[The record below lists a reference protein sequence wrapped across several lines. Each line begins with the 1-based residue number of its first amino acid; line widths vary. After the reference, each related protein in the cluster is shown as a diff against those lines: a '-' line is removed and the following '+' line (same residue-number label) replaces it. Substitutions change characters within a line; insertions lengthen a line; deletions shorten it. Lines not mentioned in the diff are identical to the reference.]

1 MPPELRQKILN
12 NNRSI
17 RSIKNELENLLESDV
32 LSDGEYTQIMGL
44 LPQESPLNG
53 SAPAP
58 RNSTASA
65 TSALSNLSVSD
76 HNPPPTYISTGMP
89 SLPPRAPSGTSSAS
103 TPATTPLPPKEAYP
117 GQSFVPDYPELG
129 RAVALYPYSEPN
141 DCTFGVNDVISIRE
155 FTNAEWWYGTNC
167 RTREHGVFPKAY
179 VNLLVN
185 EPMPSNTYGYEK
197 GNYNGGFQPQGPP
210 PAQNPYNSAVPPMQI
225 AEQPVETKPGKGQEM
240 GKKFGKKLGN
250 AAIFGAGAS
259 IGGNIVNSIF

>member
-1 MPPELRQKILN
+1 
-12 NNRSI
+12 
-17 RSIKNELENLLESDV
+17 
-32 LSDGEYTQIMGL
+32 MGL
-44 LPQESPLNG
+44 LPQESPLNS

-58 RNSTASA
+58 RNSTSSA
-65 TSALSNLSVSD
+65 TSALSNPSVSD
-76 HNPPPTYISTGMP
+76 RIPPPTYISTGTP
-89 SLPPRAPSGTSSAS
+89 SLPPRAPSAGTSSV
-103 TPATTPLPPKEAYP
+103 TTPSPPKEAYP

-185 EPMPSNTYGYEK
+185 EPMASNTYGYEK
-197 GNYNGGFQPQGPP
+197 GNYNSTPVNNGGFQGQGPP
-210 PAQNPYNSAVPPMQI
+210 PSQNPYNSAVPPMQI
-225 AEQPVETKPGKGQEM
+225 AEQPNETKPGKGQEM

-259 IGGNIVNSIF
+259 LGGNIVNSIF